1 MVKNKSIIILLV
13 LTILLTTTIVSAS
26 FRSLGTFE
34 RDTDIVL
41 RQLCDNCTTNNITT
55 IVYPNG
61 STILANINMSRDGTD
76 YNYTLNLTF
85 THPLGTYLVNG
96 VGDEDGIPKIWV
108 YTLDVTQSGR
118 GDSTTGQAIIYFLLI
133 GLALFLF
140 SFCMI
145 GGLKIPWQNIR
156 SEEGKIIGI
165 NNFKFVRIALFFFAY
180 LTFIV
185 IFFMADII
193 SRRFLFIDTL
203 SLFFNAVYRL
213 LIGFLLPSFIVTFV
227 FALIIFLQNKKIQK
241 AIIRGIPMR

>member
-1 MVKNKSIIILLV
+1 MDKYKSILIILAIL
-13 LTILLTTTIVSAS
+13 LLTTSINAS

-34 RDTDIVL
+34 RDTDIIL
-41 RQLCDNCTTNNITT
+41 RQLCDNCTTNNITSV
-55 IVYPNG
+55 VYPNG
-61 STILANINMSRDGTD
+61 STILGDINMSRDGTE
-76 YNYTLNLTF
+76 YNYTLNASF
-85 THPLGTYLVNG
+85 INPLGTYFVNG
-96 VGDEDGIPKIWV
+96 VGDEDGESKIWV
-108 YTLDVTQSGR
+108 YNFDITQSGR
-118 GDSTTGQAIIYFLLI
+118 GDSTTGQAIIYFLLM
-133 GLALFLF
+133 GLTLFLF

-165 NNFKFVRIALFFFAY
+165 NNFKFVKIALFFFAY

-213 LIGFLLPSFIVTFV
+213 LIGFLLPSLIVTFV